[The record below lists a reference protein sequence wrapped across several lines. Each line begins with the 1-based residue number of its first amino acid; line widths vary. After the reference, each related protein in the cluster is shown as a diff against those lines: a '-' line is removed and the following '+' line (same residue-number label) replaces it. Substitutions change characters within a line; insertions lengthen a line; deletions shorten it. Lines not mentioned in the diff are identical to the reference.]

1 MAALE
6 PTGPLPVYVEP
17 TGRRLSPL
25 GDPPGELLVRNR
37 PLCEWQDE
45 AIAGAGLVRVGAASG
60 RCLVLPDNVFVGAET
75 LRAFVEGAAGRSAV
89 LVLGNSVF
97 VDQTAALQ
105 PDTERCAEG
114 LRFRGIRL
122 LGGGETVDVVVD
134 PDEELQTV
142 SRPASMG
149 GDLRVPLARRPC
161 IAVGHWLHLLAADRA
176 AAALPLRTTAPWRLG
191 LGLLGAVLRARS
203 TNKWAVLAKLSE
215 VGKGCDVHPTA
226 VVEGSVLEAGVTV
239 GPHARVLFSH
249 VAAGATVMGRATVE
263 GSSIGAGALV
273 GQGSV
278 VRFCVVYPG
287 AAACMPIVQ
296 MSVLGRS
303 AATTQAT
310 WAMDAN
316 FENNVKVMMDGEL
329 RDSGTPFLG
338 CAIGHGARVGT
349 GLWIAAGR
357 EIPGGSFLIRD
368 PRQTVR
374 RITAGPDGDVPLVPV
389 EGHARPWSPAPA
401 LGWRDDPAPAAGGPG
416 SPSPLEPPVSPR
428 VLVYLAGEP
437 ADALADQLSAE
448 GIAALVIGDLSDALR
463 ALRSQAS
470 VRVLAGPAPLPDRL
484 RETAAAQPRTVH
496 LVEVEDEDVLG
507 PIRAALAADRQ

>member
-1 MAALE
+1 
-6 PTGPLPVYVEP
+6 VRN
-17 TGRRLSPL
+17 RRLS
-25 GDPPGELLVRNR
+25 
-37 PLCEWQDE
+37 EWQDA
-45 AIAGAGLVRVGAASG
+45 AIAGAGLVRCAAPTG
-60 RCLVLPDNVFVGAET
+60 RCLVLPDTVFVGAET
-75 LRAFVEGAAGRSAV
+75 LRAFVDGAAGRSAV

-114 LRFRGIRL
+114 LRFGGIRL
-122 LGGGETVDVVVD
+122 IGDGETVDVVVN

-149 GDLRVPLARRPC
+149 GDLTVPLARRPC
-161 IAVGHWLHLLAADRA
+161 IAVGHWMHLLAADRA
-176 AAALPLRTTAPWRLG
+176 AAALPLRTTAPWKLG

-226 VVEGSVLEAGVTV
+226 LIEGSVLEAGVTV
-239 GPHARVLFSH
+239 GPHARVMFSH

-296 MSVLGRS
+296 MSVLGRD

-338 CAIGHGARVGT
+338 CAVGHGARVGT

-357 EIPGGSFLIRD
+357 EVPGGAFLIRD

-374 RITAGPDGDVPLVPV
+374 RISAGEVEGAPLVALD
-389 EGHARPWSPAPA
+389 GHARPWAPTQGV
-401 LGWRDDPAPAAGGPG
+401 GWTDVRPRGPG
-416 SPSPLEPPVSPR
+416 LSAPPSLVESPMSPR
-428 VLVYLAGEP
+428 VLVHLAGEP
-437 ADALADQLSAE
+437 ADSLADSLDDE
-448 GIAALVIGDLSDALR
+448 GIFALVIGELSDVLR
-463 ALRSQAS
+463 ALRSQGS
-470 VRVLAGPAPLPDRL
+470 VRVLVGPAPLPPAL
-484 RETAAAQPRTVH
+484 RETAAAQPRTVRV
-496 LVEVEDEDVLG
+496 VEIDGDDFLG
-507 PIRAALAADRQ
+507 PIRAALAADRE